1 MLFKDEQHKK
11 SYEEFKLRACISE
24 YDKER
29 QSLFYLL
36 SILDDTRKHI
46 NDLYDFKE
54 NWIKHEGLSAS
65 WQTGGTT
72 KITKLAF
79 NLYNGWHGEGDRDNY
94 SPLHL
99 FSVSA
104 DNREY
109 LLEAIRIRFS

>member
-1 MLFKDEQHKK
+1 MKFKNEEHKK
-11 SYEEFKLRACISE
+11 SYEEFKARASISE
-24 YDKER
+24 SDKER
-29 QSLFYLL
+29 KSLFYLL
-36 SILDDTRKHI
+36 ALLSDTRNNI
-46 NDLYDFKE
+46 NDLYNFKE
-54 NWIKHEGLSAS
+54 NWIKVEGINKC

-79 NLYNGWHGEGDRDNY
+79 NLYNGWRGEDGDDY

-99 FSVSA
+99 FSVDD